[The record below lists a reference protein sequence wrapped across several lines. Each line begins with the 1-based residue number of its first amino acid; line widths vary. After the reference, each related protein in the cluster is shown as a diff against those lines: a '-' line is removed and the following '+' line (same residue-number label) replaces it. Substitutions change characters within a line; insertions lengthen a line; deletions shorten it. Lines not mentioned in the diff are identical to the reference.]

1 MAERGIMGE
10 AQDAIVKQIT
20 SFALYGFPES
30 HSASF
35 ALIAYASAY
44 LKAHHPTA
52 FYTALLNAWP
62 MGFYHPA
69 TLLKDAER
77 RGVEARPIDVNRSG
91 WKCRWESNRDR
102 EAARANGALRLGLRF
117 VKTLRQEAGEAIE
130 RAQTIAPFTSPD
142 DLARR
147 ASLRHRELTALA
159 HCGALASLGLTRRQA
174 LWQVA
179 RVSRTTGPLY
189 AGHDGSADIALHS
202 PLPEMS
208 PLDETV
214 ADFAITEVTTG
225 PHPMA
230 YWREEL
236 TARRILPAGS
246 LENLSDG
253 RRVRTAGSVI
263 VRQRP
268 GTAKGLLFVTVEDET
283 GMVQAM
289 VTPRLLQENR
299 QTIVGSPALV
309 IEGLLQKR
317 DGSLSIRAERLWP
330 LETLARLPSHDFR

>member
-1 MAERGIMGE
+1 
-10 AQDAIVKQIT
+10 
-20 SFALYGFPES
+20 
-30 HSASF
+30 
-35 ALIAYASAY
+35 
-44 LKAHHPTA
+44 
-52 FYTALLNAWP
+52 

-91 WKCRWESNRDR
+91 WKCRWEANGGRPPV
-102 EAARANGALRLGLRF
+102 ANGALRLGLRF

-130 RAQTIAPFTSPD
+130 REQSIARFTSPE

-147 ASLRHRELTALA
+147 CGLRENELTALA
-159 HCGALASLGLTRRQA
+159 HCGALGSLGLTRREA
-174 LWQVA
+174 LWQAA
-179 RVSRTTGPLY
+179 RVSRTTGPL
-189 AGHDGSADIALHS
+189 HADLTDSSPS

-230 YWREEL
+230 YWRESL
-236 TARRILPAGS
+236 AARGVLPAGT
-246 LENLSDG
+246 LDRLADG

-268 GTAKGLLFVTVEDET
+268 GTAKGLLFITVEDES

-289 VTPRLLQENR
+289 VTPQLLREHR
-299 QTIVGSPALV
+299 STIVGSPALV
-309 IEGLLQKR
+309 IEGRLQKR

-330 LETLARLPSHDFR
+330 LESLARIPSHDFR